1 VAFEETTMALLRQVP
16 NRSRKLQIAIT
27 EELEQ
32 RLEQTRKRCAERH
45 MELPFQ
51 ESFEAW
57 LRQLLDDAEAEL
69 NGRLPAPRRRSSSRR
84 SQRTV
89 SPPPAAVSAPFNAG
103 NGSTLPG

>member
-1 VAFEETTMALLRQVP
+1 VAFEETGMALLRQVP

-32 RLEQTRKRCAERH
+32 RLEQTKRCCAERH

-57 LRQLLDDAEAEL
+57 LGQLLDDADAEL
-69 NGRLPAPRRRSSSRR
+69 NGRLSAPRRRASSRR
-84 SQRTV
+84 SRPST
-89 SPPPAAVSAPFNAG
+89 SPPPAALSAPSSAG
-103 NGSTLPG
+103 NGSAQPG

>member
-1 VAFEETTMALLRQVP
+1 MALLRQLP
-16 NRSRKLQIAIT
+16 NRNRKLQIAIT

-32 RLEQTRKRCAERH
+32 RLEATRKRCAERH

-57 LRQLLDDAEAEL
+57 LGRLLDDAEAEL
-69 NGRLPAPRRRSSSRR
+69 SGRLATPRRRSTSRR
-84 SQRTV
+84 SE
-89 SPPPAAVSAPFNAG
+89 PPASPLPAAMAAPSGAG

>member
-1 VAFEETTMALLRQVP
+1 MALLRQVP

-27 EELEQ
+27 EALEQ
-32 RLEQTRKRCAERH
+32 RLEETKKRCAERH

-57 LRQLLDDAEAEL
+57 LGQLLDDAEAEL

-84 SQRTV
+84 AQPPT
-89 SPPPAAVSAPFNAG
+89 SPPPAAIAAPSGAG
-103 NGSTLPG
+103 NGSATPG

>member
-1 VAFEETTMALLRQVP
+1 MALLRQLP

-32 RLEQTRKRCAERH
+32 RLEAIRKRCAERH

-69 NGRLPAPRRRSSSRR
+69 NGRLPAPRRRSSSRHAQP
-84 SQRTV
+84 SA
-89 SPPPAAVSAPFNAG
+89 SPPPAAISAPANVG
-103 NGSTLPG
+103 NGSALPG

>member
-1 VAFEETTMALLRQVP
+1 MALLRQLP

-32 RLEQTRKRCAERH
+32 RLEETKTRCAERH

-57 LRQLLDDAEAEL
+57 LRQRL
-69 NGRLPAPRRRSSSRR
+69 GRKS
-84 SQRTV
+84 
-89 SPPPAAVSAPFNAG
+89 
-103 NGSTLPG
+103 

>member
-1 VAFEETTMALLRQVP
+1 MALLRQVP

-57 LRQLLDDAEAEL
+57 LRQLLDDAEDEL
-69 NGRLPAPRRRSSSRR
+69 DGRLAAPRRRSTSRNPQP
-84 SQRTV
+84 SA
-89 SPPPAAVSAPFNAG
+89 SPPPTAPATPPNVG

>member
-1 VAFEETTMALLRQVP
+1 MALLRQLP
-16 NRSRKLQIAIT
+16 NRNRKLQIAIT

-32 RLEQTRKRCAERH
+32 RLEATRKRCAERH

-57 LRQLLDDAEAEL
+57 LGRLLDDAEAEL
-69 NGRLPAPRRRSSSRR
+69 SGRLATPRRRRSSRR
-84 SQRTV
+84 SRPST
-89 SPPPAAVSAPFNAG
+89 SPLPAAIAAPSGAG

>member
-1 VAFEETTMALLRQVP
+1 MALLRQLP
-16 NRSRKLQIAIT
+16 NRNRKLQIAIT

-32 RLEQTRKRCAERH
+32 RLEAIRKRCAERH

-69 NGRLPAPRRRSSSRR
+69 NGRLPAPRRRSSSRHAQP
-84 SQRTV
+84 SA
-89 SPPPAAVSAPFNAG
+89 SPSPVAIAAPSSAG
-103 NGSTLPG
+103 NGSALPG

>member
-1 VAFEETTMALLRQVP
+1 MALLRQLP
-16 NRSRKLQIAIT
+16 NRTRKLQIWIT

-32 RLEQTRKRCAERH
+32 RLEATRKRCAERH

-69 NGRLPAPRRRSSSRR
+69 NGRLPAPRRRSSSRHAQP
-84 SQRTV
+84 SA
-89 SPPPAAVSAPFNAG
+89 SPSPVAIAAPSSAG
-103 NGSTLPG
+103 NGSALPG

>member
-1 VAFEETTMALLRQVP
+1 MALLRQLP
-16 NRSRKLQIAIT
+16 NRNRKLQIAIT

-69 NGRLPAPRRRSSSRR
+69 NGRLAAPRRRSSSRR
-84 SQRTV
+84 SQPSA
-89 SPPPAAVSAPFNAG
+89 SPSPPAAIAAPSGAG
-103 NGSTLPG
+103 NGSALPG

>member
-1 VAFEETTMALLRQVP
+1 LQETDMALLRQVP
-16 NRSRKLQIAIT
+16 NRSRKLQIALT

-57 LRQLLDDAEAEL
+57 LGQLLDDAEAEL
-69 NGRLPAPRRRSSSRR
+69 NGRLPAPRRRRTSRR
-84 SQRTV
+84 SQPPA
-89 SPPPAAVSAPFNAG
+89 SPPPAAISAPSGAG
-103 NGSTLPG
+103 NGSAMPG

>member
-1 VAFEETTMALLRQVP
+1 MALLRQVP

-27 EELEQ
+27 KELEQ
-32 RLEQTRKRCAERH
+32 RLEEIKKRCAERH

-57 LRQLLDDAEAEL
+57 LGHLLDDAEAEL

-84 SQRTV
+84 S
-89 SPPPAAVSAPFNAG
+89 
-103 NGSTLPG
+103 

>member
-1 VAFEETTMALLRQVP
+1 MALLRQLP

-45 MELPFQ
+45 MELPFH

-57 LRQLLDDAEAEL
+57 LGQLLDDADAEL
-69 NGRLPAPRRRSSSRR
+69 SGRLPAPPRRRTTSRR
-84 SQRTV
+84 SQPST
-89 SPPPAAVSAPFNAG
+89 SPPPATVTPPSNAG

>member
-1 VAFEETTMALLRQVP
+1 MALLRQLP
-16 NRSRKLQIAIT
+16 NRNRKLQIAIT

-32 RLEQTRKRCAERH
+32 RLEQTMKRCAERH

-57 LRQLLDDAEAEL
+57 LGQLLEDAEAEL
-69 NGRLPAPRRRSSSRR
+69 SGRLAAPRRRRSSRR
-84 SQRTV
+84 SQPST
-89 SPPPAAVSAPFNAG
+89 SPSPAAIAAPSGAG

>member
-1 VAFEETTMALLRQVP
+1 MALLRQLP
-16 NRSRKLQIAIT
+16 NRNRKLQIAIT

-57 LRQLLDDAEAEL
+57 LGQLLDDAEAEL
-69 NGRLPAPRRRSSSRR
+69 NGRLAAPRRRSSSRHAPP
-84 SQRTV
+84 SAS
-89 SPPPAAVSAPFNAG
+89 SPPTAISAPANLG
-103 NGSTLPG
+103 NGSALSG

>member
-1 VAFEETTMALLRQVP
+1 MALLRQLP
-16 NRSRKLQIAIT
+16 NRNRKLQIAIT

-32 RLEQTRKRCAERH
+32 RLEQTRKRCAERY

-69 NGRLPAPRRRSSSRR
+69 NGRLAAPRRRSSSRH
-84 SQRTV
+84 SQPPA
-89 SPPPAAVSAPFNAG
+89 SPPPTAAATPPSVG
-103 NGSTLPG
+103 NGSAIPG

>member
-1 VAFEETTMALLRQVP
+1 MALLRQVP

-32 RLEQTRKRCAERH
+32 RLEETKKHCAERH

-69 NGRLPAPRRRSSSRR
+69 NGRLAAPRRRSSSRR
-84 SQRTV
+84 SQPPA
-89 SPPPAAVSAPFNAG
+89 SPPPAAPATPPSVG
-103 NGSTLPG
+103 NGSAIPG

>member
-1 VAFEETTMALLRQVP
+1 MALLRQLP
-16 NRSRKLQIAIT
+16 NRNRKLQIAIT

-32 RLEQTRKRCAERH
+32 RLEAIRKRCAERH

-84 SQRTV
+84 SRPAA
-89 SPPPAAVSAPFNAG
+89 SPPTTTSSASSGAG
-103 NGSTLPG
+103 NGSALPG

>member
-1 VAFEETTMALLRQVP
+1 MALLRQLP
-16 NRSRKLQIAIT
+16 NRNRKLQIAIT

-32 RLEQTRKRCAERH
+32 RLEAIRKRCAERH

-69 NGRLPAPRRRSSSRR
+69 NGRLPAPPRRRSSNRP
-84 SQRTV
+84 SQPPA
-89 SPPPAAVSAPFNAG
+89 SPPPAAVSAPAG
-103 NGSTLPG
+103 AANGSAQPD

>member
-1 VAFEETTMALLRQVP
+1 MALLRQLP
-16 NRSRKLQIAIT
+16 NRSRKLPIAIT

-57 LRQLLDDAEAEL
+57 LGRLLDDAEAEL
-69 NGRLPAPRRRSSSRR
+69 SGRLPAPRRRSTSRHA
-84 SQRTV
+84 Q
-89 SPPPAAVSAPFNAG
+89 PPASPSPAAIAAPSGAG
-103 NGSTLPG
+103 NGSALPG

>member
-1 VAFEETTMALLRQVP
+1 MALLRQLP

-84 SQRTV
+84 SQ
-89 SPPPAAVSAPFNAG
+89 PPASPSPAAIAAPSGAG